1 MNGNKD
7 KRYAFDEAWY
17 KESKYGSCP
26 EDNFGLVASYLLRFG
41 CDVKDAK
48 NVRIHKSNEAKQCA
62 SQRMSDM
69 KYRANNRRKIDANH
83 VYPILLAKGLGHECL
98 SLSNDTK
105 HLLEEY
111 THDFSSW
118 YNQLVQGHPDI
129 HAIFNSKVH
138 NTSISNPLNDYDV
151 KTNRSVIATKN
162 KTRKSNGLTHTN
174 ASISHVENNNGF
186 IEVPKK
192 TKTLKKKRLPN

>member
-1 MNGNKD
+1 MPKSLDTIYMNGNKD

-69 KYRANNRRKIDANH
+69 KYRANNRRKIDGNH

-105 HLLEEY
+105 HLKIKLGNLIIQY
-111 THDFSSW
+111 T
-118 YNQLVQGHPDI
+118 I
-129 HAIFNSKVH
+129 I
-138 NTSISNPLNDYDV
+138 
-151 KTNRSVIATKN
+151 
-162 KTRKSNGLTHTN
+162 
-174 ASISHVENNNGF
+174 
-186 IEVPKK
+186 
-192 TKTLKKKRLPN
+192 RLSAML